1 MIDRYF
7 HRQNRDNSLPTLNTS
22 SLPDL
27 IFTVL
32 FFFMIVTHMR
42 DVDLKVHYDTPQ
54 GTELQQLHHKS
65 AVANIY
71 IGRTANGDYAIQL
84 NDQLAELSD
93 IKTFVDEE
101 RSRMSTD
108 DQPRMIVNIKADRDT
123 PLGMIADVKQALQ
136 QAFALK
142 ISYAATEKEA
152 KK

>member
-1 MIDRYF
+1 MRDRYF
-7 HRQNRDNSLPTLNTS
+7 RRQYRDNGLPMLNTS

-54 GTELQQLHHKS
+54 GVELQQLRHKA

-71 IGRTANGDYAIQL
+71 VGRTEQGDYAIQL
-84 NDQLAELSD
+84 NDQLSSISD
-93 IKTFVDEE
+93 IKNFVESE
-101 RSRMSTD
+101 RSKMTAD

-123 PLGMIADVKQALQ
+123 PLGIIADVKHALQ

-142 ISYAATEKEA
+142 ISYAATEKDA
-152 KK
+152 K